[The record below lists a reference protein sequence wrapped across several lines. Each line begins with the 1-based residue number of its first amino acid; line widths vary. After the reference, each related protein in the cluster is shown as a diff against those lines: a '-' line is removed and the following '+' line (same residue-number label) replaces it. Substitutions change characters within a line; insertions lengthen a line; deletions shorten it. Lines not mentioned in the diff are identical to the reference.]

1 MAIVSLNFMIFS
13 FLIIG
18 LSYLSKNIKYRKII
32 LLISG
37 ILFYYSFSTIN
48 LLYLLILLI
57 FTFFVEKIFK
67 KKKSKILLFISVMIL
82 VIYLS
87 LFKYTNLLMPV
98 GISFYIFKM
107 ISYIVDGYNGKN
119 KKIDLLSYSVFI
131 MFFPLIIMG
140 PINNAEKFLEQ
151 INKGLKFE
159 YKPVHDGFLLFFF
172 GFFEKIVIT
181 NRLHVIVN
189 NIFNNYHDYDSIY
202 LVLVVVLYTFEI
214 YTDFDSYS
222 NMAIGLAKM
231 LGIKVNK
238 NFNVPY
244 MSKNI
249 REFWQRWHISLST
262 WLKEYIYIPLG
273 GNRKGPI
280 RKYLNILIVFFVS
293 GIWHGNNINFLIWGL
308 LNGVAQIINI
318 IYSNL
323 VSSKIKSNF
332 FTKLLSIVVTFVTV
346 NFLWIFFRS
355 SSLDEAIYIIRN
367 ILFIKNIN
375 FVYMLIDVSKRD
387 FIITGLLLIGFI
399 IVDIIRYKI
408 SIIGLVNKSPLLAR
422 WSIYI
427 IIILMIVVFGVY
439 GINYNASDFIYNQF

>member
-1 MAIVSLNFMIFS
+1 
-13 FLIIG
+13 
-18 LSYLSKNIKYRKII
+18 
-32 LLISG
+32 
-37 ILFYYSFSTIN
+37 
-48 LLYLLILLI
+48 
-57 FTFFVEKIFK
+57 
-67 KKKSKILLFISVMIL
+67 
-82 VIYLS
+82 
-87 LFKYTNLLMPV
+87 MPV